1 MKHKEKWQRVSISMP
16 TDMLQNYRFKS
27 DEAGISLSR
36 LLYLRL
42 KLAKPIWIVPRAV
55 QDELAALHTLLHQ
68 IRSGEYVT
76 QAQWD
81 ILEAQVKTFTQLV
94 GNDNTQSKGD
104 RVYA

>member
-16 TDMLQNYRFKS
+16 ADMLQNYRFKS

-55 QDELAALHTLLHQ
+55 QDELAVIHTLLHQ
-68 IRSGEYVT
+68 IRTGEYVT

-81 ILEAQVKTFTQLV
+81 ILESQVKSFTQLV
-94 GNDNTQSKGD
+94 GNDNPQSKGD